1 MPQRASA
8 TEASV
13 PSGNGAAPAA
23 AIAKRLG
30 LRHVSRDKLTIR
42 RVRRGKGWSYL
53 RASGRVIRDA
63 AIVKRLARLAVPPA
77 YEAVVYADDPAAHL
91 QAVGRDAAGRMQYR
105 YHPDWEKVREQR
117 KAGRLAH
124 LAGALPRIRRSLG
137 QYLNGT
143 EPSRELAL
151 AAVIELV
158 GCSAIRAG
166 RETYLK
172 QRGTRGAATLLK
184 SNVVVDGD
192 RISLRFRGKGG
203 KVIAKD
209 VKSPRLAGA
218 LACMSS
224 LPGRRLFQYRA
235 ENGEVRQVRARDAN
249 TFLRE
254 IAGVHISLKDFRT
267 LIASASILDLLSRVS
282 PARSDRQRRKQVM
295 TAIRAAADNLHNTP
309 AICRRS
315 YVHGTVIAAFEDGM
329 LERFSEA
336 LAANSSPTRR
346 AEMLAQI
353 VAPAG
358 RDVS

>member
-8 TEASV
+8 KKASV
-13 PSGNGAAPAA
+13 PTRNGAAPAA

-30 LRHVSRDKLTIR
+30 LRYVSRDKLTIR

-63 AIVKRLARLAVPPA
+63 SIVKRLARLAVPAA
-77 YEAVVYADDPAAHL
+77 YEAVVYADDPGAHL
-91 QAVGRDAAGRMQYR
+91 QAVGRDAAGRLQYR

-117 KAGRLAH
+117 KARRLGH
-124 LAGALPRIRRSLG
+124 LAEALPRIRRSLG

-151 AAVIELV
+151 SAVIELV

-166 RETYLK
+166 RESYLK

-203 KVIAKD
+203 KVVAKD
-209 VKSPRLAGA
+209 VKSPRLVGA
-218 LACMSS
+218 LECMRS

-235 ENGEVRQVRARDAN
+235 ENGEVREVRARDAN
-249 TFLRE
+249 VFLRE
-254 IAGVHISLKDFRT
+254 IADVPISLKDFRT
-267 LIASASILDLLSRVS
+267 LVASASILDLLSRVS

-295 TAIRAAADNLHNTP
+295 TALRVAADDLHNTP

-315 YVHGTVIAAFEDGM
+315 YVHDTVIAAFEDGV
-329 LERFSEA
+329 LERFAEA
-336 LAANSSPTRR
+336 LAGNRSPARR
-346 AEMLAQI
+346 NELLAQI

-358 RDVS
+358 A